1 MRPLEILLLLVTSL
15 ALTALAVPLPRT
27 LRWMRHAAPAA
38 AGVAIAQAL
47 AEGPRW
53 QMIPAYALAMAFV
66 LVWMVRRFAPPG
78 WRTAQSAPH
87 PTLRT
92 VAIGLGAMG
101 LAIAVALPAAM
112 PVFRFPPPDG
122 PFGIGTFT
130 YHWVDRSRPEI
141 FALDPSE
148 RRQLMVQ
155 IWYPARANASAS
167 HAGYMP
173 DADAVMAAFARIH
186 GLPRFV
192 FGHFKYVTTH
202 AVPSAPAAADSARYP
217 VLFFLEGA
225 TGFRQMS
232 TFQVEHLV
240 SHGFIVVAID
250 QPGAAAAVV
259 FPDGHQSAGL
269 ALTQFHD
276 MVSPSYMPV
285 GADPSPKGPLRVN
298 GRALDDR
305 SIIPYLTKDVIF
317 TLDKLALLTQSD
329 PNGILTGRLDLQH
342 VGAFG
347 VSLGGIVVGE
357 ACRLD
362 VRLRACLMMDAPM
375 PADVVTAGLQQPSMW
390 ITRDAASMRLER
402 QRSGGWSDAEIDA
415 HQTSMR
421 AVYEGLT
428 GAGYFVRVPG
438 MFHSNFTDIPI
449 WTPLATRLGIAG
461 PLDGQRAHEI
471 VNGYSLA
478 FFERHLMD
486 RPGKLL
492 DCPSPQYLEAIFES
506 RRH

>member
-1 MRPLEILLLLVTSL
+1 MRPLEVLLLLVTSL
-15 ALTALAVPLPRT
+15 AFMALAVPLPRT

-38 AGVAIAQAL
+38 AGMAIAQAL
-47 AEGPRW
+47 AEGQRW
-53 QMIPAYALAMAFV
+53 QMFPAYALAVAFV
-66 LVWMVRRFAPPG
+66 LIWIAPRFAPPG
-78 WRTAQSAPH
+78 WRTAQTARH
-87 PTLRT
+87 PMLAT
-92 VAIGLGAMG
+92 VAIVLGAMG
-101 LAIAVALPAAM
+101 LAIAVALPMAM

-122 PFGIGTFT
+122 PYGIGTLT
-130 YHWVDRSRPEI
+130 YHWVDRSRSEV
-141 FALDPSE
+141 FALNPSL

-155 IWYPARANASAS
+155 IWYPARANPSAS
-167 HAGYMP
+167 HAAYMP
-173 DADAVMAAFARIH
+173 DADAVTAAFARIQ
-186 GLPRFV
+186 GKPAFV

-202 AVPSAPAAADSARYP
+202 AMPSARAAADSPRYP
-217 VLFFLEGA
+217 VLLFLEGA
-225 TGFRQMS
+225 TGFRQMN

-259 FPDGHQSAGL
+259 FPDGHQAAS
-269 ALTQFHD
+269 LTLPQFHA

-285 GADPSPKGPLRVN
+285 GTDPSHEGALLVN
-298 GRALDDR
+298 GRRLDDR

-317 TLDKLALLTQSD
+317 ALDELAVLNQAD
-329 PNGILTGRLDLQH
+329 PNGILTGRLDLQR

-347 VSLGGIVVGE
+347 VSLGGIVVSD

-362 VRLRACLMMDAPM
+362 ARLHACLMLDAPM

-421 AVYEGLT
+421 AAYEGLT

-449 WTPLATRLGIAG
+449 WTPLATQLGIAG

-478 FFERHLMD
+478 FFERHLTD

-492 DCPSPQYLEAIFES
+492 DGPSPMYPEAILES
-506 RRH
+506 RQH